1 MEWIGKLLEAIRDLF
16 PALFMVEPSE
26 GGIRLTL
33 GKYVKTLK
41 PGWYIYWPV
50 IQYCGSVDVVPQVV
64 DLRPQSCLTADMKD
78 VVISGGVKYRVSDA
92 RKAMLC
98 VADYDK
104 DIQVMSLGIIA
115 DFISR
120 HPFGVINKFDELAD
134 IILVGIR
141 EEAAGMGLKIMKV
154 YITDIGTNKNV
165 RMMGDVSYG
174 TAVEE
179 V

>member
-1 MEWIGKLLEAIRDLF
+1 MEWLGKLLEAIRDLF

-41 PGWYIYWPV
+41 PGWYVYWPV
-50 IQYCGSVDVVPQVV
+50 IQFCDSVDVVPQVV

-92 RKAMLC
+92 RKAMFS
-98 VADYDK
+98 VSDYDK

-115 DFISR
+115 EFISK
-120 HPFGVINKFDELAD
+120 HLFEDINEFVALQD

-154 YITDIGTNKNV
+154 YITDIGTNKNI
-165 RMMGDVSYG
+165 RMMGRDNSVVLE
-174 TAVEE
+174 T
-179 V
+179 